1 MVVVVRTDFLHQF
14 VVQAVE
20 VYIDTDDFERFG
32 TEPRDMTVGLVLVA
46 ALRRVKPAS

>member
-20 VYIDTDDFERFG
+20 VNIDADDFKRFG
-32 TEPRDMTVGLVLVA
+32 AEP
-46 ALRRVKPAS
+46 